1 MEHSK
6 DNLIALKKAQSHLG
20 KVITMVE
27 DKEYCVDIMQQVLA
41 IIGLLK
47 SVNQKLL
54 ADHLQNCFAK
64 AMKAGDES
72 RKRKMIEEVLQ
83 LQRMTGK

>member
-1 MEHSK
+1 MEHEK
-6 DNLIALKKAQSHLG
+6 ENLIALKKAQSHLG
-20 KVITMVE
+20 KVINMVE

-64 AMKAGDES
+64 AMKAGDE
-72 RKRKMIEEVLQ
+72 KRKGQMIQEILQ
-83 LQRMTGK
+83 LQRMSSR